1 MAAEEFLS
9 LKDYLA
15 EVDLSQ
21 VDDVFE
27 SVHAL
32 YLHTLHIG
40 RIKGKIS
47 VEAGRLAALK
57 WSIGYYN
64 DNGVSSIY
72 AEDFMMKTSLEEAY
86 PGGYANVTLFT
97 CSDSNLET
105 HQISVSV
112 LPVYSDGKYVRQTM
126 YRMDVLTEEE
136 SDRILSE
143 IKEMYELSKESL
155 DNLGFK
161 MRDPHADRDLYV
173 ETTMLPT
180 NDDWYPSHE
189 VDGLQMVEASI
200 SKIPSNL
207 DLWTIQL
214 SGDDDF
220 SMSTDILGESEAKAV
235 WQDLLSRPAVNH
247 TGDLENFYFSN

>member
-27 SVHAL
+27 SVHSL
-32 YLHTLHIG
+32 YVK

-57 WSIGYYN
+57 WNLGYYE
-64 DNGVSSIY
+64 DEGMSPIY

-86 PGGYANVTLFT
+86 PGGYANVTLFID
-97 CSDSNLET
+97 SDSNLET
-105 HQISVSV
+105 RRISVSV

-126 YRMDVLTEEE
+126 YHMDVLAKEG

-161 MRDPHADRDLYV
+161 LKDHHADRDLYV

-180 NDDWYPSHE
+180 GDDWYPSHE
-189 VDGLQMVEASI
+189 VDGVQMVEASI
-200 SKIPSNL
+200 RNLPSNL

-247 TGDLENFYFSN
+247 TGGLENFYFSN